1 MNQKW
6 DETMSEEHVEENKT
20 GLTNVVRLKE
30 EENSY
35 IASAKER
42 MNDVIET
49 FISSS
54 EGSITLNDFSQI
66 FKTVTVWIKFRPR
79 KLGQYVEVMKE
90 RTTADNVCVRYGSEE
105 YVPHIKEVLKEHRLK
120 ITSTEPNII
129 NCKPPRPSD
138 QDIEIAIQKVKVLAN
153 TARNSLSQVKA
164 DSIQRLQA
172 ALKNEYLEAKDVKH
186 AIGSIEKVEQQF
198 SAVLTFSRLEV
209 EKKLGG
215 KLFRYDS
222 QEAKDLHMGLLR
234 RVKKNS
240 YVEI

>member
-1 MNQKW
+1 
-6 DETMSEEHVEENKT
+6 MSEEEHPTESKT

-49 FISSS
+49 FIKNS

-120 ITSTEPNII
+120 IISTEPNII

-186 AIGSIEKVEQQF
+186 AIGNIEKVEQQF

-240 YVEI
+240 HVEI

>member
-1 MNQKW
+1 
-6 DETMSEEHVEENKT
+6 MSEEQIEQSST
-20 GLTNVVRLKE
+20 GLKNVVRLSE

-42 MNDVIET
+42 MNDVIEL
-49 FISSS
+49 FITNS

-90 RTTADNVCVRYGSEE
+90 RTTADNVCVRYGDEI

-138 QDIEIAIQKVKVLAN
+138 QDVEIALQKIKVLAN
-153 TARNSLSQVKA
+153 TARNSLRQVKA

-186 AIGSIEKVEQQF
+186 AITNIEKVEEKF
-198 SAVLTFSRLEV
+198 SAVLTYTQLEA

-215 KLFRYDS
+215 ELFRYDS
-222 QEAKDLHMGLLR
+222 QELKDLHLALIR
-234 RVKKNS
+234 RVKKNT
-240 YVEI
+240 YVDI

>member
-1 MNQKW
+1 MEQ
-6 DETMSEEHVEENKT
+6 VESKS
-20 GLTNVVRLKE
+20 GLSNVVKLVE
-30 EENSY
+30 DENSY

-42 MNDVIET
+42 MNDVIEL
-49 FISSS
+49 FIKNS

-90 RTTADNVCVRYGSEE
+90 RTTAENVCVRYASEE

-120 ITSTEPNII
+120 IVSTEANII

-138 QDIEIAIQKVKVLAN
+138 QDIEIAIQKIKVLAN

-172 ALKNEYLEAKDVKH
+172 ALKNEYLEAKDVKF
-186 AIGSIEKVEQQF
+186 AITNIEKIEEKF
-198 SAVLTFSRLEV
+198 AAVLTYSRLEA

-215 KLFRYDS
+215 KLFRYES
-222 QEAKDLHMGLLR
+222 QEAKDLHVGLLR
-234 RVKKNS
+234 RIKKNS
-240 YVEI
+240 HVEI

>member
-1 MNQKW
+1 
-6 DETMSEEHVEENKT
+6 MSEEQVEQSST
-20 GLTNVVRLKE
+20 GFKNVVRLSE

-42 MNDVIET
+42 MNDVIEL
-49 FISSS
+49 FINNS

-90 RTTADNVCVRYGSEE
+90 RTTADNVCVRYGDEI

-138 QDIEIAIQKVKVLAN
+138 QDIEIAIQKIKVLAN
-153 TARNSLSQVKA
+153 TARNSLRQVKA

-186 AIGSIEKVEQQF
+186 AITNIEKVEEKF
-198 SAVLTFSRLEV
+198 SAVLTYTQLEA
-209 EKKLGG
+209 EKKIGG

-222 QEAKDLHMGLLR
+222 QETKDLHLALIR
-234 RVKKNS
+234 RVKKNT

>member
-1 MNQKW
+1 M
-6 DETMSEEHVEENKT
+6 EEVESKS
-20 GLTNVVRLKE
+20 GLSNVVKLVE
-30 EENSY
+30 DENSY

-42 MNDVIET
+42 MNDVIEL
-49 FISSS
+49 FIKNS

-90 RTTADNVCVRYGSEE
+90 RTTAENVCVRFASEE

-120 ITSTEPNII
+120 IVSTEANII

-138 QDIEIAIQKVKVLAN
+138 QDIEIAIQKIKVLAN

-172 ALKNEYLEAKDVKH
+172 ALKNEYLEAKDVKF
-186 AIGSIEKVEQQF
+186 AITNIEKIEEKF
-198 SAVLTFSRLEV
+198 AAVLTYSRLEA

-215 KLFRYDS
+215 KLFRYES
-222 QEAKDLHMGLLR
+222 QEAKDLHVGLLR
-234 RVKKNS
+234 RIKKNS
-240 YVEI
+240 HVEI

>member
-1 MNQKW
+1 M
-6 DETMSEEHVEENKT
+6 EEVESKS
-20 GLTNVVRLKE
+20 GLSNVVKLVE
-30 EENSY
+30 DENSY

-42 MNDVIET
+42 MNDVIEL
-49 FISSS
+49 FIKNS

-90 RTTADNVCVRYGSEE
+90 RTTAENVCVRYANEE

-120 ITSTEPNII
+120 IVSTEANII

-138 QDIEIAIQKVKVLAN
+138 QDIEIAIQKIKVLAN

-172 ALKNEYLEAKDVKH
+172 ALKNEYLEAKDVKF
-186 AIGSIEKVEQQF
+186 AITNIEKIEEKF
-198 SAVLTFSRLEV
+198 AAVLTYSRLEA

-215 KLFRYDS
+215 KLFRYES
-222 QEAKDLHMGLLR
+222 QEAKDLHVGLLR
-234 RVKKNS
+234 RIKKNS
-240 YVEI
+240 HVEI

>member
-1 MNQKW
+1 M
-6 DETMSEEHVEENKT
+6 EEVESKS
-20 GLTNVVRLKE
+20 GLSNVVKLVE
-30 EENSY
+30 DENSY

-42 MNDVIET
+42 MNDVIEL
-49 FISSS
+49 FIKNS

-90 RTTADNVCVRYGSEE
+90 RTTAENVCVRYASEE

-120 ITSTEPNII
+120 IVSTEANII

-138 QDIEIAIQKVKVLAN
+138 QDIEIAIQKIKVLAN

-172 ALKNEYLEAKDVKH
+172 ALKNEYLEAKDVKF
-186 AIGSIEKVEQQF
+186 AITNIEKIEEKF
-198 SAVLTFSRLEV
+198 AAVLTYSRLEA

-215 KLFRYDS
+215 KLFRYES
-222 QEAKDLHMGLLR
+222 QEAKDLHVGLLR
-234 RVKKNS
+234 RIKKNS
-240 YVEI
+240 HVEI